1 MTDFK
6 IIAID
11 GPTGSGKSTIARL
24 LAQEKQFLYVDTGAM
39 FRCLAYVWKRQ
50 GMNESEAALQQ
61 LELDT
66 NIRFEP
72 RGRVFCNGV
81 DISHAIRKE
90 EISQMASQISRF
102 SGIRFNMKERQ
113 RQIVE
118 DAKGAGKYEGAVLEG
133 RDIGTV
139 VFPDATF
146 KFFLDGD
153 QGVRAQRRHQQLLT
167 QGEDLPYE
175 KIFNALEIRDA
186 QDSTREL
193 APLLPAKDAIHV
205 DSTHLSIP
213 EVLKT
218 ISERI
223 N

>member
-39 FRCLAYVWKRQ
+39 FRCLAYVWKQ
-50 GMNESEAALQQ
+50 KGMNECDAVLQR
-61 LELDT
+61 LGRDT
-66 NIRFEP
+66 KIRFEP
-72 RGRVFCNGV
+72 GDKVFCNGMDV
-81 DISHAIRKE
+81 SDAIRKE
-90 EISQMASQISRF
+90 EFSQMASQISRF
-102 SGIRFNMKERQ
+102 SAIRLSLKEQQ
-113 RQIVE
+113 RLIVG
-118 DAKGAGKYEGAVLEG
+118 DAKRAGKYQGVVLEG

-139 VFPDATF
+139 VFPEATF

-153 QGVRAQRRHQQLLT
+153 KHVRAQRRHQQLQA
-167 QGEDLPYE
+167 QGEDVPFE
-175 KIFNALEIRDA
+175 EIFNALETRDVH
-186 QDSTREL
+186 DSTREL

-205 DSTHLSIP
+205 DSTNLSIP
-213 EVLKT
+213 QVLKM
-218 ISERI
+218 ISEQI